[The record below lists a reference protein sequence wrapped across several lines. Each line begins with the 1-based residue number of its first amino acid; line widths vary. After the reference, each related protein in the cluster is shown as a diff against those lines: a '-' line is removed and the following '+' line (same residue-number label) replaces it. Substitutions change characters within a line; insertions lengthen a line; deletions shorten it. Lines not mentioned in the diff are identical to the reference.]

1 MFTIL
6 LIIDTDNKNTM
17 MLCPFIGPKMFCAG
31 PNFLSQPKNL
41 FTHCTSYKHF
51 VLDKK
56 WFAFSKIGFCAGTKV
71 FEEALD
77 AVKFLGWLKKFGTAQ
92 NILGPVKGPGI
103 SFLHLIDFS
112 ISNWPLF
119 VNVKTYQ
126 QIVKNAEMLV
136 FRNIGG

>member
-1 MFTIL
+1 
-6 LIIDTDNKNTM
+6 
-17 MLCPFIGPKMFCAG
+17 
-31 PNFLSQPKNL
+31 
-41 FTHCTSYKHF
+41 
-51 VLDKK
+51 
-56 WFAFSKIGFCAGTKV
+56 
-71 FEEALD
+71 
-77 AVKFLGWLKKFGTAQ
+77 
-92 NILGPVKGPGI
+92 LGPVKGPGI